1 MIPNMTFENSGLV
14 SISDIFHAAAD
25 LVQSSEPG
33 GTSSNETK
41 LNLYGLYKRCT
52 VGRAGENSTEPARW
66 NVVAHRKYMA
76 WKECDHLPKEDAML
90 TYVETVASLDGQ
102 VGEQCRSL
110 LNTYFQQNRNVVEKI
125 QSSHEGVDSS
135 LNEIADMKKKKK
147 SIFEKYTG
155 IQSFVPRGQLDI
167 SYFDLFFALV
177 ECFKSTIPFLEA
189 PVLKQLRLEKS
200 IAESWGVLPSSKVHV
215 GLSVRS
221 LLDLY
226 LSAKSYPI
234 GSEVI
239 VVPPIGIEGMM
250 DVLHYHGIKIIPVD
264 IDDYDDQR
272 GPVISVNLDRVKEKM
287 SENTVAILVVHPFGL
302 ICTSD
307 DEMKS
312 LRLLCDNN
320 SDQRHIEIWED
331 CAECFS
337 GGYIYHGSPYANV
350 QFFSF
355 GTIKTSTALGGGI
368 CVLNQIQSLDVE
380 SISDK
385 MRRVHLTT
393 YDQQTRGEYLSK
405 IFKAFTLH
413 VFSKHYIL
421 LGVLI
426 WIFQSFGIDYD
437 TTITAAVKGFPS
449 YPSVEDEMAG
459 DTFTLR
465 RATRLIRRLRK
476 RPHPALMSLLFRRI
490 HNFKHTKTIVKR
502 RILRC
507 TKLKNMLHRY
517 DPTIVVPNGHDRS
530 RHLFWLFPFLTK
542 EPNKLSKRLQR
553 LGFDIPRGTS
563 QLACV
568 TSFMDDPQS
577 FHSCPNTERMMSQI
591 LYLPI
596 ASIPLNDS
604 EISDLVS
611 ILKFSRCE
619 ISNTEDH
626 EKLRIRGIS
635 RPMYALLILLFGGRY
650 VDIPLLSIVF
660 GLGVYLTKMV
670 VLILM
675 MIVLILYV
683 MRISLGQHY
692 LRSTAYAKYNSIFN
706 EPHRCKNEKTHSY
719 RNRILDDYEPVKLPD
734 SFCGAVEPSEQT
746 KVILAGATG
755 FIGSLLLRD
764 LLLHRKRL
772 GLLGGVIVI
781 CRQKRNKSARERID
795 NLLKE
800 EMFSFLTET
809 QKRDLVS
816 VIDGDLSLP
825 QFGMSDD
832 DYYNA
837 CNLQNISLVINSAA
851 CVNFTEP
858 LERAA
863 VSNISTALQLQ
874 DLTLKLKGPKY
885 VYISTAF
892 VHGDKTGVER
902 NPLSEDLF
910 DFGKYRPEDLYKSMM
925 ETQCHASAV
934 MLELGFP
941 NTYTFTKSVCEHL
954 LMKQKMVHTIIIRPS
969 IVGPSIQEP
978 FEGWAGDKPSTLVAG
993 ACLYLRSPFNFWNFR
1008 RERAPV
1014 IPVDIVSR
1022 FILRKAFGFDQDSL
1036 SDDSDASYCKDMKIS
1051 ESSSHYEHRERI
1063 YTAAWDVSS
1072 LDTTT
1077 FLWYDFACAIV
1088 QLGTANGHV
1097 SSVIAYIVILI
1108 SFKILLAVD
1117 LSFESFKKIHKI
1129 FVHGPLIMVSSLCE
1143 AFRIQPP
1150 LQKSIKKLRRFIDL
1164 PVLFF
1169 PFTTVTYY
1177 FRSELKVP
1185 DSFNSERYMFSCIV
1199 AAENFIHSMRME
1211 AEGEVARRMND
1222 SKAVIAGSSSKSPQ
1236 FDLIWS
1242 LMQPAG
1248 NFAIRFTGYIVIKI
1262 LRVVSTKVQ
1271 VDLKSLSEVQRNI
1284 HALKQKQGQECNR
1297 IYIILAPTHRSV
1309 LDFILISFIAFSLP
1323 ETGLQI
1329 PMIAASDEFAKIPIV
1344 GILARWAGAFFLSRG
1359 KGRADPSLQ
1368 KNILALKDAANDGG
1382 LIYFEVFLEGKRSRD
1397 RRFLAPKTGFLR

>member
-1 MIPNMTFENSGLV
+1 MIPNMTT
-14 SISDIFHAAAD
+14 ISDVFHAAAD

-41 LNLYGLYKRCT
+41 LKLYGLYKRCT
-52 VGRAGENSTEPARW
+52 VGRAEENSTEPARW

-76 WKECDHLPKEDAML
+76 WKECDSLLQEDAML
-90 TYVETVASLDGQ
+90 TYVETVAGLDGP
-102 VGEQCRSL
+102 VGDQCRSL
-110 LNTYFQQNRNVVEKI
+110 MDTYFQRNRNMTEKI
-125 QSSHEGVDSS
+125 QSSEGVDRA
-135 LNEIADMKKKKK
+135 LNEIDCMEKKKK

-167 SYFDLFFALV
+167 SYFDLFHALV
-177 ECFKSTIPFLEA
+177 ECLKSTIPFLEA

-200 IAESWGVLPSSKVHV
+200 IAESWGALPSSKVHV

-226 LSAKSYPI
+226 LSAKSYPR

-250 DVLHYHGIKIIPVD
+250 DVLHYHGIKIVPVD

-272 GPVISVNLDRVKEKM
+272 GPVISVNLDRVKGKM

-307 DEMKS
+307 DEMKL
-312 LRLLCDNN
+312 LRLLCDSY
-320 SDQRHIEIWED
+320 SDQRRIEIWED

-355 GTIKTSTALGGGI
+355 GIIKTSTALGGGI
-368 CVLNQIQSLDVE
+368 CVLNQTQSLDVE

-385 MRRVHLTT
+385 MRRVQLTT

-405 IFKAFTLH
+405 ILKAFTLH
-413 VFSKHYIL
+413 IFSKNYIL

-426 WIFQSFGIDYD
+426 WIFQCFRIDYD
-437 TTITAAVKGFPS
+437 TTITAAVKGFPTC
-449 YPSVEDEMAG
+449 PSVEDEMKG
-459 DTFTLR
+459 DSFILC

-476 RPHPALMSLLFRRI
+476 RPHPALMSLLLRRI
-490 HNFKHTKTIVKR
+490 HNFEQTKAIVKR

-517 DPTIVVPNGHDRS
+517 DPTVIVPNGHDRS
-530 RHLFWLFPFLTK
+530 RHLFWLFPFMTK
-542 EPNKLSKRLQR
+542 DPNKLSKRLHS

-563 QLACV
+563 QLSCV
-568 TSFMDDPQS
+568 TSFIEDPQS
-577 FHSCPNTERMMSQI
+577 VHSCPNTERMMSQI

-596 ASIPLNDS
+596 ASIPFNDS
-604 EISDLVS
+604 EIANLVS
-611 ILKFSRCE
+611 ILKVSRCE
-619 ISNTEDH
+619 RH
-626 EKLRIRGIS
+626 EKSRIRGIL
-635 RPMYALLILLFGGRY
+635 RPMYALPIILLFGGRY
-650 VDIPLLSIVF
+650 VDIPLISIVF
-660 GLGVYLTKMV
+660 GLGVYLAKMV
-670 VLILM
+670 ILSLM
-675 MIVLILYV
+675 MILLILYV
-683 MRISLGQHY
+683 MRITLGQHY

-706 EPHRCKNEKTHSY
+706 EPHNCQDGKTYSN
-719 RNRILDDYEPVKLPD
+719 RNHILDDYDPVKLPD
-734 SFCGAVEPSEQT
+734 FLQEAVEPSEQT

-772 GLLGGVIVI
+772 GLFGGVIVI
-781 CRQKRNKSARERID
+781 CRQKWNKSARERID
-795 NLLKE
+795 NLLKQ
-800 EMFSFLTET
+800 EMFSFLTDA
-809 QKRDLVS
+809 QKRDLVY

-874 DLTLKLKGPKY
+874 ELAFKLKGPKY

-969 IVGPSIQEP
+969 IVGPSVQEP

-993 ACLYLRSPFNFWNFR
+993 ACLYLRSPFNVWNFR

-1022 FILRKAFGFDQDSL
+1022 FILCKAFDFDQDSI
-1036 SDDSDASYCKDMKIS
+1036 SDDSDVSYCKDMKIS

-1077 FLWYDFACAIV
+1077 FHWYDFACAIV

-1097 SSVIAYIVILI
+1097 SSVIAYTVILI
-1108 SFKILLAVD
+1108 SFNILLAVD
-1117 LSFESFKKIHKI
+1117 LSFESFKKVHKI

-1143 AFRIQPP
+1143 TFRIQPP
-1150 LQKSIKKLRRFIDL
+1150 LQKSMKKLRRFIDL

-1185 DSFNSERYMFSCIV
+1185 VSFNSERYMFSCVV
-1199 AAENFIHSMRME
+1199 AAENFIHSMKV
-1211 AEGEVARRMND
+1211 EGEGRVARRMND
-1222 SKAVIAGSSSKSPQ
+1222 SKAVIAGSNSKPPKS
-1236 FDLIWS
+1236 DLIWS

-1262 LRVVSTKVQ
+1262 LRVISTKVQ
-1271 VDLKSLSEVQRNI
+1271 VDLTSLSEVQRNI
-1284 HALKQKQGQECNR
+1284 HALKRKLGHEYNR
-1297 IYIILAPTHRSV
+1297 IHIILAPTHRSV
-1309 LDFILISFIAFSLP
+1309 LDFILISFVAFSLP

-1329 PMIAASDEFAKIPIV
+1329 PMIAASDEFANIPIV

-1359 KGRADPSLQ
+1359 KGRADPTLQ
-1368 KNILALKDAANDGG
+1368 KKLLSLKGAANDSRFV
-1382 LIYFEVFLEGKRSRD
+1382 YFEVFLEGKRSRD
-1397 RRFLAPKTGFLR
+1397 RRFLVPKTGFLR